1 MAGEFKR
8 FAVEWQFEMVLSC
21 PEELQ
26 GHALIERHIQTIK
39 KCVSKCDV
47 SAYDCDLALLILRS
61 ILLGPDMP
69 SPTELLQQRKFRTTL
84 DVGC

>member
-8 FAVEWQFEMVLSC
+8 SAMEWEFEMVLSS
-21 PEELQ
+21 PEFPQ

-47 SAYDCDLALLILRS
+47 SGYDCDLALLVLHS

-69 SPTELLQQRKFRTTL
+69 SPT
-84 DVGC
+84 

>member
-8 FAVEWQFEMVLSC
+8 STMEWEFEMVLSS
-21 PEELQ
+21 PELPQ

-47 SAYDCDLALLILRS
+47 SGYDCDLALLVLYS